1 MKREKVSK
9 EEVELW
15 ITKAR
20 ESLNDA
26 IYLLI
31 YMVRKNVLKIINLYK
46 KDLEKK
52 VKVDKIIVFGSCAKG
67 VTHQNSDIDLL
78 IISSQFSSFDADDR
92 AKILCLARENPKT
105 WDMAMDIFGVTPE
118 EYKSASRL
126 SILGEIKKTGI
137 MLS

>member
-31 YMVRKNVLKIINLYK
+31 YMVRKNVLKIIVRKISLQ
-46 KDLEKK
+46 DL
-52 VKVDKIIVFGSCAKG
+52 
-67 VTHQNSDIDLL
+67 
-78 IISSQFSSFDADDR
+78 
-92 AKILCLARENPKT
+92 
-105 WDMAMDIFGVTPE
+105 
-118 EYKSASRL
+118 
-126 SILGEIKKTGI
+126 
-137 MLS
+137 